1 MTSGYL
7 LIGAMLIL
15 GGIIA
20 VSGDRIGT
28 RVGKARLSLFK
39 LRPRQTATLV
49 TIIAGTTIAA
59 SVLTLIFGAS
69 EQLRIGV
76 FDLQK
81 IQRKLFD
88 TRENLARA
96 LEQKDRVQREL
107 EVARN
112 EQLAAKSLLSGIN
125 NSLKDEVL
133 KQSVA
138 TQNLKNT
145 KQQLESVSNQRN
157 QLVAEVTEIDRH
169 LRDLTAQQRVI
180 FTQVQEIQV
189 RIDRLETAILPLRQ
203 RIISATR
210 QRSQLQQRLNTITV
224 LPNLASEIRRL
235 HTNESK
241 LKKLEQDLEQQ
252 IAKLTNLEAQL
263 QAQQTELANLKAQ
276 IEQLDRKLVV
286 RQAQLKEK
294 DKQHQKLEREFQN
307 RAMQLKLR
315 NQQLKKIELKIE
327 IDRQGLASLEQE
339 VNNIEQ
345 EYHNIQQGNIVILR
359 DRVLASTVLKISSP
373 EATTAAID
381 NLLAQANLNALQA
394 TDPYNTSKQQIIK
407 LAPDRL
413 TQLKQQ
419 IADRRTNYAVR
430 IFSIGNYV
438 MGDKNIQV
446 FLDAT
451 PNRKLFDRDDQ
462 IAEVKIDPTTMNES
476 QIGQQLN
483 TLLVTSQLRARRA
496 GILDDKPQVG
506 DGQLATYVQFSARVK
521 QQKYP
526 IEIRTIVDRDIYTL
540 GPLVVKLQAV
550 ARGKVLFNTYSN
562 SSNGR

>member
-1 MTSGYL
+1 M
-7 LIGAMLIL
+7 
-15 GGIIA
+15 
-20 VSGDRIGT
+20 
-28 RVGKARLSLFK
+28 
-39 LRPRQTATLV
+39 
-49 TIIAGTTIAA
+49 
-59 SVLTLIFGAS
+59 
-69 EQLRIGV
+69 
-76 FDLQK
+76 
-81 IQRKLFD
+81 
-88 TRENLARA
+88 
-96 LEQKDRVQREL
+96 
-107 EVARN
+107 
-112 EQLAAKSLLSGIN
+112 
-125 NSLKDEVL
+125 
-133 KQSVA
+133 
-138 TQNLKNT
+138 
-145 KQQLESVSNQRN
+145 
-157 QLVAEVTEIDRH
+157 
-169 LRDLTAQQRVI
+169 
-180 FTQVQEIQV
+180 
-189 RIDRLETAILPLRQ
+189 RIDRLETAILPLQQ
-203 RIISATR
+203 RIISASS
-210 QRSQLQQRLNTITV
+210 QRSQLQQRLNTTTV

-235 HTNESK
+235 HATESNF
-241 LKKLEQDLEQQ
+241 KKSEQDLEQQ
-252 IAKLTNLEAQL
+252 TAKLTNLEAQL
-263 QAQQTELANLKAQ
+263 QAQQTELTNLKAQ
-276 IEQLDRKLVV
+276 IEQIDRKLVV

-345 EYHNIQQGNIVILR
+345 EYHKIQQGNIVILR
-359 DRVLASTVLKISSP
+359 DRVLASTVLKVSSP
-373 EATTAAID
+373 EATTTAIN

-394 TDPYNTSKQQIIK
+394 TDPNNTSKQQIIK

-451 PNRKLFDRDDQ
+451 PDRKLFDRDDK
-462 IAEVKIDPTTMNES
+462 IAEVKIDPTMNES

-483 TLLVTSQLRARRA
+483 ILLVTSQLRARRA

-506 DGQLATYVQFSARVK
+506 DGQLATYVQFLDRVK

-562 SSNGR
+562 VSSSR